1 MVVAWRTTSL
11 HCRTALTSLV
21 GPLQPSWLHRCRV
34 RAMTSVR
41 SAQSTENE
49 PEINEESQPEPKRR
63 VHWDQLP
70 QSRFTELGIDKSLY
84 AQAGGAR
91 FRQHVNPLKRELQ
104 VPAEPLE
111 WSSAYEDPSLPL
123 ILDIGC
129 GYGRFLLALA
139 NAMPG
144 YNGLGLEIRE
154 PVVDRANRWAE
165 GLSLQSRVRFVL
177 ANATVS
183 LNNMLRSFPAP
194 LSLVTI
200 QYPDPHFKKRHRKRR
215 VVQPQLV
222 TQVRDLIAP
231 GGRLFLQS
239 DVLSVA
245 EDMRDQFEREAGDAF
260 ELAEEHSR
268 EGAVFYQT
276 SEPELPTEGESSEDG
291 KQGEE
296 TEIDVWES
304 TWIQGGWL
312 KENPLPVPTEREL
325 HVLSQGLPV
334 YRVMLVRK

>member
-1 MVVAWRTTSL
+1 M
-11 HCRTALTSLV
+11 H
-21 GPLQPSWLHRCRV
+21 GPRSSQ
-34 RAMTSVR
+34 SVD
-41 SAQSTENE
+41 QSTDAVTAQDNN
-49 PEINEESQPEPKRR
+49 PSQTSKPR
-63 VHWDQLP
+63 VHWDQVP

-104 VPAEPLE
+104 VPAEPLD
-111 WSSAYEDPSLPL
+111 WNVSYEDPSLPL

-139 NAMPG
+139 NKMPG

-165 GLSLQSRVRFVL
+165 GLSLQNRVRFVL

-183 LNNMLRSFPAP
+183 LAHMLRNFPAP

-200 QYPDPHFKKRHRKRR
+200 QFPDPHFKKRHRKRR

-222 TQVRDLIAP
+222 ASVRDLLVP

-239 DVLSVA
+239 DVLGVA
-245 EDMRDQFEREAGDAF
+245 EDMRDQFEREAGDEF
-260 ELAEEHSR
+260 ELAEDHYNDR
-268 EGAVFYQT
+268 AVFFEA
-276 SEPELPTEGESSEDG
+276 SEPEQPAETQNIEG
-291 KQGEE
+291 GEE
-296 TEIDVWES
+296 ILSEAAPAWQSE
-304 TWIQGGWL
+304 WAKGGWL

-325 HVLSQGLPV
+325 HVITQELPV
-334 YRVMLVRK
+334 YRVMLIIK